1 MLDPKIKLLELHNH
15 KIYDKEIY
23 LIKKINKCY
32 ERILKIKNKLFE
44 CKHCKKIIIK
54 RKEAYLNK
62 EYIKLDKLKQN
73 EEKLSCIDGTMYA
86 DFGFFASMR
95 KKSYEEVY
103 QQSNK
108 IMGIKLSMCYVDE
121 IKDKLCLR
129 CKKKF
134 NKLSRIV
141 NIYNKYFLWWDLL
154 QKHDKELNKK

>member
-54 RKEAYLNK
+54 AKEAYLNK

-86 DFGFFASMR
+86 DFGFLLPCGKNRTR
-95 KKSYEEVY
+95 KYINNQTK
-103 QQSNK
+103 
-108 IMGIKLSMCYVDE
+108 
-121 IKDKLCLR
+121 
-129 CKKKF
+129 
-134 NKLSRIV
+134 
-141 NIYNKYFLWWDLL
+141 
-154 QKHDKELNKK
+154 